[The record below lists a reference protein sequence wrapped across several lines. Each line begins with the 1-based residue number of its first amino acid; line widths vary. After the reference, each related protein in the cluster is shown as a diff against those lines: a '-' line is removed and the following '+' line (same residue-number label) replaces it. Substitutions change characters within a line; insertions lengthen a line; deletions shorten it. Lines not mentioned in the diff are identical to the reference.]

1 MNTYKGYKLLMDLDV
16 IKALM
21 AQLEASKLKKM
32 VYKQGDFEL
41 HLEKES
47 DAPPA
52 ISQAALSH
60 PVKHHFEPQ
69 HELPS
74 VKAERASD
82 MPGNY
87 VTSPMVGTY
96 YQAPASDQPSF
107 VKVGDVVNENTVVC
121 IIEAMKVMNEV
132 KAGMSGTV
140 AEILSENAQPVEYG
154 TRLFRITDSSGR

>member
-1 MNTYKGYKLLMDLDV
+1 MNIYKGYKIRMDLDV

-47 DAPPA
+47 EAPPMPMPG
-52 ISQAALSH
+52 SMSH
-60 PVKHHFEPQ
+60 PVKHHFEPE

-74 VKAERASD
+74 IKAERAAD
-82 MPGNY
+82 LPGNY

-96 YQAPASDQPSF
+96 YQAPASDQPAF
-107 VKVGDVVNENTVVC
+107 AKVGDVVNESTVVC

-140 AEILSENAQPVEYG
+140 VEVLAENAQPVEYG

>member
-1 MNTYKGYKLLMDLDV
+1 MNTYKGYKILMDLDV

-32 VYKQGDFEL
+32 IYKQGDFEL

-47 DAPPA
+47 DSAPPFIPA
-52 ISQAALSH
+52 SISH

-82 MPGNY
+82 VPGSY

-132 KAGMSGTV
+132 KAGVNGTV
-140 AEILSENAQPVEYG
+140 VEMLAENGQPVEYG
-154 TRLFRITDSSGR
+154 TRLFRITDSSEH